1 MLSHRFIVKLCSA
14 LLLVGIFL
22 TLPQFCHSHG
32 HSHDHHGH
40 SHDHHGHA
48 HDHHGHAHDHHGHS
62 HGHVEE
68 RPSFKYSKEANV
80 PKPPPPPPPAKK
92 VEPQEHHHHG
102 HSHEHAEA
110 TEPKRTTVALWTEAI
125 GSTLLISVAPFIVLF
140 FIPIDSSPERQP
152 LLKVLL
158 SFASGGLLGDAF
170 LHLIPH
176 ALMAHA
182 EDEDQ
187 HHSHSHG
194 HSHGDGH
201 SHGHDMTVGIW
212 VLSGIIA
219 FLAVEKFVRIVKGSH
234 GHGHSHS
241 HAEPKKDSKEAKP
254 ASEGKKEKK
263 EKATKEV
270 AKPSGMN
277 SHGLPSKL
285 FHNNFCIFLAGD
297 IKVAGYLNLAADFT
311 HNFTDGLAIG
321 ASFLAGRTTGIVTT
335 VTVLLHEVPHEIGDF
350 AILIQSG
357 CDRKKV
363 FSNILTNI
371 TNAM

>member
-1 MLSHRFIVKLCSA
+1 MELRSTVRRVTRRRLVSTQAESELTQGRSLDDGTRNKRKRSGNVKIVSCLHTRQSELCIQAVKMLSHRFVVKLCSV

-22 TLPQFCHSHG
+22 SLPQFCHSHG

-62 HGHVEE
+62 HDHVEQ
-68 RPSFKYSKEANV
+68 RPSFKYSKEANI
-80 PKPPPPPPPAKK
+80 PKPPPPPAQK
-92 VEPQEHHHHG
+92 VEVKEHHHHG
-102 HSHEHAEA
+102 HSHDHAET
-110 TEPKRTTVALWTEAI
+110 TEPKRTTIALWTEAI
-125 GSTLLISVAPFIVLF
+125 GSTLLISVAPFVILF

-182 EDEDQ
+182 GDEDD

-234 GHGHSHS
+234 GHSHS
-241 HAEPKKDSKEAKP
+241 HAEPKKDTKEDKP
-254 ASEGKKEKK
+254 ASEGKKDKK
-263 EKATKEV
+263 EKAAKEV
-270 AKPSGMN
+270 AKPSGM
-277 SHGLPSKL
+277 
-285 FHNNFCIFLAGD
+285 
-297 IKVAGYLNLAADFT
+297 YLNLFDHKNIINVF
-311 HNFTDGLAIG
+311 GL
-321 ASFLAGRTTGIVTT
+321 FR
-335 VTVLLHEVPHEIGDF
+335 
-350 AILIQSG
+350 
-357 CDRKKV
+357 R
-363 FSNILTNI
+363 
-371 TNAM
+371 